1 MDVISLYENNIKNV
15 IANSG
20 TAFTENQVELVWRFF
35 SNPIISLDGDV
46 SGQKPLRIAENI
58 FPHIS
63 ENKNIYFAS
72 LPVSTDPDDFIKK
85 NGREE
90 FLKLIKN
97 KMI

>member
-46 SGQKPLRIAENI
+46 SGQKASLRIAENI
-58 FPHIS
+58 FPYIS

-85 NGREE
+85 MEE
-90 FLKLIKN
+90 KN
-97 KMI
+97 F